1 MNNIYLMS
9 AILQQV
15 LEFSA
20 VFRVLDVLK
29 KSSHFV
35 LARLWVQVPVGK
47 IDYAHFT
54 RQRIIACC

>member
-29 KSSHFV
+29 LELSLCIGKVVGSS
-35 LARLWVQVPVGK
+35 ASWK
-47 IDYAHFT
+47 N
-54 RQRIIACC
+54 